1 MFNLFFFNLINPDA
15 RFMTYYYSIMLKNHY
30 SINNN
35 IKKYLITKLWWRIC
49 LNFIHIH
56 IILALIFRKNVG
68 VQGNPK

>member
-1 MFNLFFFNLINPDA
+1 
-15 RFMTYYYSIMLKNHY
+15 MTYYYFIMLKNHY